1 MSRLVAPHR
10 PPTSF
15 RVPGEILPRKKA
27 PVFEDGNH
35 AVNLTQDAWIAGCA
49 SRLCELLPDAAPA
62 RMLELA
68 KDLWTDV
75 STFDPVIAAEM
86 EYESRET

>member
-1 MSRLVAPHR
+1 MSKLVAPHR
-10 PPTSF
+10 PLTPF
-15 RVPGEILPRKKA
+15 RDPSEIPPRKKTS
-27 PVFEDGNH
+27 VSEDGNH
-35 AVNLTQDAWIAGCA
+35 AVNLSKDAWIAGCM

-62 RMLELA
+62 QMLELA

-75 STFDPVIAAEM
+75 SMFDPVIAAEM

>member
-1 MSRLVAPHR
+1 MSRFNALHR

-15 RVPGEILPRKKA
+15 HVLSKILPA
-27 PVFEDGNH
+27 NTTSTLEES
-35 AVNLTQDAWIAGCA
+35 AYSASLTRDAWIARCA
-49 SRLCELLPDAAPA
+49 LRLQELLPDSDPVQ
-62 RMLELA
+62 MLDLA

-75 STFDPVIAAEM
+75 STFDPMIAAEM

>member
-1 MSRLVAPHR
+1 MSRFIGPHR
-10 PPTSF
+10 LATSF
-15 RVPGEILPRKKA
+15 RVPNAILPRNKTLA
-27 PVFEDGNH
+27 SEEGNC
-35 AVNLTQDAWIAGCA
+35 AINCTRDAWITKCA
-49 SRLCELLPDAAPA
+49 LRLHELFPA
-62 RMLELA
+62 TDPAQMLDLA